1 MRDFEKIMRYPV
13 NLIPSVEGGFVVSFP
28 DIPEALTQG
37 ETRHGALQ
45 AAQSA
50 LVTAFEFY
58 FDDNEPI
65 PLPSAV
71 GAEGDYVEIP
81 LSIASKVLLLNAFLE
96 SKITQQELANRI
108 GRPKQEI
115 TRLFD
120 LKHATKIDAVQIAAR
135 ALGKELSVTML

>member
-1 MRDFEKIMRYPV
+1 MRDFTEIMRYPV
-13 NLIPSVEGGFVVSFP
+13 NLKPAVEGGFVVSFP

-37 ETRHGALQ
+37 DSRHEALE
-45 AAQSA
+45 AAQDA

-58 FDDNEPI
+58 FDDNETI

-71 GAEGDYVEIP
+71 DAADDYVEIP
-81 LSIASKVLLLNAFLE
+81 LSVASKVLLLNAFLE
-96 SKITQQELANRI
+96 AKITQQELASRI

-120 LKHATKIDAVQIAAR
+120 LKHATKIDAVQTAVR
-135 ALGKELSVTML
+135 ALGKQLSLTVQ

>member
-1 MRDFEKIMRYPV
+1 MRALPETMRYPV
-13 NLIPSVEGGFVVSFP
+13 NLIPAEEGGYVVSFP

-37 ETRHGALQ
+37 DPRHESLE
-45 AAQSA
+45 AAQGA

-58 FDDNEPI
+58 FEDNQPI
-65 PLPSAV
+65 PLPSMVDEAD
-71 GAEGDYVEIP
+71 DYVEIP

-96 SKITQQELANRI
+96 SKITQQELARRI

-120 LKHATKIDAVQIAAR
+120 LKHATKIDAVQIAAK
-135 ALGKELSVTML
+135 ALGKELSLTML

>member
-1 MRDFEKIMRYPV
+1 M
-13 NLIPSVEGGFVVSFP
+13 VSN
-28 DIPEALTQG
+28 
-37 ETRHGALQ
+37 GAGC
-45 AAQSA
+45 ASRIGH
-50 LVTAFEFY
+50 

-71 GAEGDYVEIP
+71 GTETDYVEIP
-81 LSIASKVLLLNAFLE
+81 LSVASKVLLLNAFLE
-96 SKITQQELANRI
+96 SNITQQELANRI

>member
-1 MRDFEKIMRYPV
+1 MRDFTEIMRYPV
-13 NLIPSVEGGFVVSFP
+13 NITPAEEGGFVVSFP
-28 DIPEALTQG
+28 DVPEALTQG
-37 ETRHGALQ
+37 DTRHEALL
-45 AAQSA
+45 AAQEA

-71 GAEGDYVEIP
+71 DPADDYVEIP
-81 LSIASKVLLLNAFLE
+81 LSVASKVLLLNAFLE
-96 SKITQQELANRI
+96 SNITQQELARRI

-120 LKHATKIDAVQIAAR
+120 LKHATKIDAVQVAAR
-135 ALGKELSVTML
+135 ALGKALSLTML